1 MTDEQQV
8 RSLLTL
14 AAELPD
20 DVQAP
25 VTSLL
30 HRGRRKRRVRAVSSV
45 AAVVV
50 LAAAAFTLPPVIR
63 ALSRESPAPI
73 GMGSHGNPGPTAA
86 QLTHFRW
93 SSLPPSPLGPRS
105 QPLLAWTGKELIELG
120 GGAQHAQQL
129 DGAAFVPATGRWRGI
144 APPPYNVGLQSG
156 WTGRNYSSVVDVW
169 TGHELFVTNGAFES
183 CAGTGGVP
191 ASCWP
196 HAGLYDP
203 ATNTWSST
211 KLPRPMYGLDLQSAA
226 WTGRDV
232 IVAGTAANIRHPKIG
247 VAAYDPATEQWQMIT
262 PPLPPGHLP
271 IAVAMVAT
279 PGRILLWSLWSR
291 TKKVSSNGYAV
302 ASGIDVLALGRRGGW
317 RTVTGAWPQDKVVE
331 NPVYDN
337 GTIFIPPGQI
347 WCGLCSHPGGYFAAQ
362 LADAGTLGRTA
373 IPSGPLVAHP
383 LLQPPIWLWNGRAA
397 LAANERASAFKKGV
411 VQRVWLTQMAAYD
424 PPTNRWTIL
433 PSPPGK
439 PPIAAD
445 PVWAGREMLLLTAAG
460 KLLSLHA

>member
-63 ALSRESPAPI
+63 ALSRESPARI
-73 GMGSHGNPGPTAA
+73 GMGSHGNRGPTAA

-232 IVAGTAANIRHPKIG
+232 IIAGTAHGRLS
-247 VAAYDPATEQWQMIT
+247 VAAYNPAANRWQMIT
-262 PPLPPGHLP
+262 PTLPAGHPPVAL
-271 IAVAMVAT
+271 AMVAT
-279 PGRILLWSLWSR
+279 PDRVILWSLWSAAR
-291 TKKVSSNGYAV
+291 SSKNSSV
-302 ASGIDVLALGRRGGW
+302 VTSGVDVLAL
-317 RTVTGAWPQDKVVE
+317 
-331 NPVYDN
+331 
-337 GTIFIPPGQI
+337 
-347 WCGLCSHPGGYFAAQ
+347 
-362 LADAGTLGRTA
+362 
-373 IPSGPLVAHP
+373 
-383 LLQPPIWLWNGRAA
+383 
-397 LAANERASAFKKGV
+397 
-411 VQRVWLTQMAAYD
+411 
-424 PPTNRWTIL
+424 
-433 PSPPGK
+433 
-439 PPIAAD
+439 
-445 PVWAGREMLLLTAAG
+445 
-460 KLLSLHA
+460 